1 VSWKKALGVGLILST
16 VLALAACGGTTDGDG
31 AEVASLDT
39 ATTETQAEAE
49 TDTTTTSDD
58 PQELL
63 LDYTECMREE
73 GIDLPDPEFSGGGGR
88 GRVIIGPGDVDPDDP
103 DFQAAQEKCG
113 AKLEGLRQNFD
124 EEDRQA
130 MQDAALEFAKCMR
143 EHGID
148 MPDPDFSDAAPGR
161 RGSGGAFRFGG
172 AGIDPDDPDFQKAR
186 EACDE
191 AFADLPGR
199 FGRGPGGGDE

>member
-1 VSWKKALGVGLILST
+1 VSWKKALAAGLILCS
-16 VLALAACGGTTDGDG
+16 VLALAACGGNADGEG

-39 ATTETQAEAE
+39 TPTETQAE
-49 TDTTTTSDD
+49 TQTTTTSDD
-58 PQELL
+58 PQEVLL
-63 LDYTECMREE
+63 AYTECMRDE
-73 GIDLPDPEFSGGGGR
+73 GIDLPDPDFSGGGAR
-88 GRVIIGPGDVDPDDP
+88 ITIGPGGVDPDDP
-103 DFQAAQEKCG
+103 DFQAAQEKC
-113 AKLEGLRQNFD
+113 APMLEGLRQNFD

-148 MPDPDFSDAAPGR
+148 MPDPDFSEAAPGR

-172 AGIDPDDPDFQKAR
+172 VDPDDPDFQEAR

>member
-1 VSWKKALGVGLILST
+1 VSWKKALGAALILCS
-16 VLALAACGGTTDGDG
+16 VLALSACGGTADGEG

-39 ATTETQAEAE
+39 ATTETDAQ
-49 TDTTTTSDD
+49 TTTTSDD
-58 PQELL
+58 PQEALL
-63 LDYTECMREE
+63 AYTKCMRDE
-73 GIDLPDPEFSGGGGR
+73 GIDLPDPEFSDGGR
-88 GRVIIGPGDVDPDDP
+88 RARVLIGPRDFDPDDP
-103 DFQAAQEKCG
+103 DFQAAQEKCEPM
-113 AKLEGLRQNFD
+113 LEGLRQNFD

-130 MQDAALEFAKCMR
+130 MQEAALEFAKCMR

-148 MPDPDFSDAAPGR
+148 MPDPDFSGDAPGR
-161 RGSGGAFRFGG
+161 RGSSGAFRFGG
-172 AGIDPDDPDFQKAR
+172 DGLDPDDPEFQEAR